1 MPSLEPR
8 PKRRCLRGPSAAA
21 VVDARMGASC
31 APAAPPVAR
40 VLAAHTLKAAAG
52 GIAGAAPTA
61 WAYPAPAPAAPPRHH
76 DAAGIRS
83 GPAPVRP
90 LSSSRP
96 HPECSLCSARSAAA
110 PAALLAALNEAHTV
124 LCRAIV
130 SRLMCKAMGP
140 ASEVLNKK
148 YPSTQAPAFP
158 GRPATIC
165 PGAGKLLT
173 RGKGGRITSGPG
185 YRPPL

>member
-110 PAALLAALNEAHTV
+110 PAALLAALNGAHTV
-124 LCRAIV
+124 LCCAIV
-130 SRLMCKAMGP
+130 SRLMC
-140 ASEVLNKK
+140 
-148 YPSTQAPAFP
+148 T
-158 GRPATIC
+158 RPWVPLPRC
-165 PGAGKLLT
+165 CCKN
-173 RGKGGRITSGPG
+173 SQGPG
-185 YRPPL
+185 PLGHPAGGGAAPMRDGTQRPHDRRTEVQRR